1 MALAQNAGVTGDAI
15 TLLMQLLEIYNNLA
29 AGTYGTNAQVINA
42 VKNQAANLQNQI
54 NNLLTNDT
62 NTTEID
68 PIIKVNPSSLSHA
81 GRSAGA
87 SYVDAFEKELDNLK
101 ESRDQGKIT
110 EKEYLDY
117 LRKLYQHFFRDKKK
131 YAKEYDKY
139 EQEYLQGMK
148 SLYESALSGITSILD
163 KQINAY
169 EDSKS
174 AAVDSLEAERDA
186 RIEVLEA
193 QKDQYEE
200 QIKLI
205 EKQIAL
211 EQMLN

>member
-1 MALAQNAGVTGDAI
+1 
-15 TLLMQLLEIYNNLA
+15 
-29 AGTYGTNAQVINA
+29 
-42 VKNQAANLQNQI
+42 
-54 NNLLTNDT
+54 
-62 NTTEID
+62 
-68 PIIKVNPSSLSHA
+68 
-81 GRSAGA
+81 
-87 SYVDAFEKELDNLK
+87 
-101 ESRDQGKIT
+101 
-110 EKEYLDY
+110 
-117 LRKLYQHFFRDKKK
+117 
-131 YAKEYDKY
+131 
-139 EQEYLQGMK
+139 MK